1 MAASIEDA
9 NSLIMTVTSLQPRVV
24 KAGDED
30 NSDPVA
36 KQCAIL
42 LEQIPEPF
50 DTRAI
55 KERVDLRSD
64 PDPLKTV
71 LYQELDR
78 YNRLLSTVARTLS
91 SIIKVS
97 QGTMSVTAELEDVIY
112 ALSHRQVP
120 RIWGTTYPSLKPLGS
135 WIKDLIQ
142 RIDFFSSW
150 VVDRLPNTWWLP
162 AMTYPA
168 GFLTAVLQVS
178 ARMNGVSIDS
188 LSYETTVLTS
198 SDRTTITAAPKDGVY
213 VYGIFIEGSTWN
225 FPGGYLE
232 ESRPMEL
239 ISPMPIIH
247 FKPVEGKRRAGRG
260 FYACP
265 LYLYPI
271 RSGTR
276 ERPSYVVTVELK
288 SGKFSADFWTKRG
301 VAMLLSTSL

>member
-9 NSLIMTVTSLQPRVV
+9 NSLILTITSLQPRVV
-24 KAGDED
+24 KAGED
-30 NSDPVA
+30 DSNDPLA
-36 KQCAIL
+36 TQCAAL
-42 LEQIPEPF
+42 LEQIPDLF
-50 DTRAI
+50 DIRSI
-55 KERVDLRSD
+55 KERVDVRSD

-78 YNRLLSTVARTLS
+78 YNRLLATIRRTLS
-91 SIIKVS
+91 SIIKVT
-97 QGTMSVTAELEDVIY
+97 QGTVSVTAELEDVML
-112 ALSHRQVP
+112 ALSNRQVP
-120 RIWGTTYPSLKPLGS
+120 RIWGSTYPSLKPLGS

-142 RIDFFSSW
+142 RVDFFSSW
-150 VVDRLPNTWWLP
+150 AEDRLPNAWWLP

-198 SDRTTITAAPKDGVY
+198 SDRSTITAAPKDGVY

-225 FPGGYLE
+225 FPGGFLE

-247 FKPVEGKRRAGRG
+247 FKPIEGKRRAARG

-276 ERPSYVVTVELK
+276 ERPSYVVTVDLK
-288 SGKFSADFWTKRG
+288 SGKFTADFWTKRG
-301 VAMLLSTSL
+301 VAMLLSTSF